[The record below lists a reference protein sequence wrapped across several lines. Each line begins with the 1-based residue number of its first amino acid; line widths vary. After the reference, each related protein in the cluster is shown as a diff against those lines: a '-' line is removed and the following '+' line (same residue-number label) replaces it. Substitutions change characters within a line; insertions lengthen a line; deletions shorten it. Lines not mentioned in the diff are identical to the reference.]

1 METDCSTGHTTAAET
16 AAAEAAAA
24 EGTTA
29 EAAVAEM
36 AAPEAAAP
44 ETAAPETAAPETATA
59 GTAAAETV
67 TAEAAAA
74 EGPAPEMAVA
84 ETVAPEMTA
93 PEAAAPEAAAAEMAA
108 VETAAPSPVTSGTR
122 QRPRPLPAG
131 TRLLHIG
138 PHKTG
143 TTSIQGALFAA
154 KDAMAGHGVA
164 FPAHSRHPME
174 AALAI
179 CARPGMMG
187 DARPTEGHWARLLD
201 AVRATGKQTS
211 VISSEFFADA
221 PDDETIARIV
231 DDLGRDRVH
240 ILVTLRPLA
249 KIMPSQWQQY
259 VQNGLRMGYEDWLD
273 HMLRKAPYE
282 KPNPSFWRRHRHDRL
297 VERWARVAGA
307 ENITV
312 VVVDDRDRGGLMR
325 TFESLLG
332 LPDGLLVEVPD
343 TANRSLTL
351 AETEMLRKLNMEFRG
366 NGLPDELYSKLVRGG
381 AVMHMK
387 NTCRPAPDD
396 ARIVTPA
403 WALEAA
409 TGIGAEM
416 AERIGT
422 MGVRVLGDPALLS
435 AVPSAAQDGPAPA
448 AARIDPEVAA
458 HALYGALAVAA
469 EAPPEH
475 PAARTVHQTS
485 SKELVRVLG
494 HRVLRRLKRT

>member
-1 METDCSTGHTTAAET
+1 METDCSIRPTTAAET
-16 AAAEAAAA
+16 AA
-24 EGTTA
+24 
-29 EAAVAEM
+29 
-36 AAPEAAAP
+36 
-44 ETAAPETAAPETATA
+44 
-59 GTAAAETV
+59 
-67 TAEAAAA
+67 
-74 EGPAPEMAVA
+74 PAPL
-84 ETVAPEMTA
+84 
-93 PEAAAPEAAAAEMAA
+93 
-108 VETAAPSPVTSGTR
+108 PS
-122 QRPRPLPAG
+122 G

-174 AALAI
+174 AALAV

-187 DARPTEGHWARLLD
+187 DTPPTEGHWQRLLD
-201 AVRATGKQTS
+201 AVRATRKHTS

-240 ILVTLRPLA
+240 VLVTLRPLA

-297 VERWARVAGA
+297 VERWTRVVGA
-307 ENITV
+307 ENVTV
-312 VVVDDRDRGGLMR
+312 VVVDDRERGGLMR

-366 NGLPDELYSKLVRGG
+366 NGLPDELYSKLVRNG

-396 ARIVTPA
+396 ARIITPT

-409 TGIGAEM
+409 AGIGGEM
-416 AERIGT
+416 AGRIAA
-422 MGVRVLGDPALLS
+422 MGVRILGDPALLS
-435 AVPSAAQDGPAPA
+435 AVPPSASTEPEP
-448 AARIDPEVAA
+448 ARIDPEVAA

-469 EAPPEH
+469 EAPAR
-475 PAARTVHQTS
+475 PAARTVHQTPS
-485 SKELVRVLG
+485 RELVRVLG
-494 HRVLRRLKRT
+494 HRVLKRLKRT